1 MSYGMAFSFLHVQDF
16 KDVTLGGHH
25 VASSPPFNLV
35 NSQRPPPHSF
45 NWTSWY
51 WGKQKGRVNILSRH
65 RTHEQQYFLTKETG
79 NINVHLTN
87 V

>member
-1 MSYGMAFSFLHVQDF
+1 M
-16 KDVTLGGHH
+16 TLRGRH
-25 VASSPPFNLV
+25 VASSVRLTLPLPPFNLV

-65 RTHEQQYFLTKETG
+65 GHIKIKKKLDDLPF
-79 NINVHLTN
+79 
-87 V
+87 